1 MGKSPQKIIY
11 QRFRTQL
18 SVKNHTLELNPPNER
33 KDLGCLQRNM

>member
-18 SVKNHTLELNPPNER
+18 SAKKVDIGQKSHFRAQPT
-33 KDLGCLQRNM
+33 